1 MTSSHAHAPHQDGPD
16 AVVARMKAE
25 AVRRLATRQHAD
37 LEPSGVARDAGLD
50 PARVQQLFPDRDSL
64 LTTLVLDSY
73 HAMGDS
79 AERAAAEVEKAG
91 AGRLARWVAC
101 WEGVRGW
108 ALAHPEEYVLIW
120 GRPVPGYS
128 APPETMAAGAR
139 TVLVLVGLVR
149 EALQDGELAQD
160 HVPGPALSAGMTH
173 TTQALAEGLLSGLP
187 DPVIARM
194 LVMWTQLHGMVGF
207 EVNGHVAG
215 VAADPA
221 AFFTH
226 AATAMGQYVG
236 LTR

>member
-1 MTSSHAHAPHQDGPD
+1 MTSSHTHDLHEDGPD
-16 AVVARMKAE
+16 VVVARMKAE
-25 AVRRLATRQHAD
+25 AVRRLAARQQAD
-37 LEPSGVARDAGLD
+37 LEPSGVARDTGLD
-50 PARVQQLFPDRDSL
+50 PERPRQLFPDRDSL
-64 LTTLVLDSY
+64 LTALVLDAY

-79 AERAAAEVEKAG
+79 AEKAAAEAEKAG
-91 AGRLARWVAC
+91 ASRLDRWVAC

-149 EALQDGELAQD
+149 EALQDGELALD
-160 HVPGPALSAGMTH
+160 HVPGPALSAGMAQ

-187 DPVIARM
+187 APVVARM
-194 LVMWTQLHGMVGF
+194 LIMWTQLHGMVGF
-207 EVNGHVAG
+207 EVNGHIAG

-236 LTR
+236 LPG

>member
-1 MTSSHAHAPHQDGPD
+1 MTTSHAHDPHQDSPEA
-16 AVVARMKAE
+16 AVLRMKAE
-25 AVRRLATRQHAD
+25 AVRRLAARQHVD
-37 LEPSGVARDAGLD
+37 LDPSGVARDAGLD
-50 PARVQQLFPDRDSL
+50 PVRAEEFFPDRDSL
-64 LTTLVLDSY
+64 LTTLVLDAY
-73 HAMGDS
+73 NAMGDS
-79 AERAAAEVEKAG
+79 AERAATEAEKAG
-91 AGRLARWVAC
+91 ADRLGRWTAC

-139 TVLVLVGLVR
+139 TVLVLLGVVR
-149 EALQDGELAQD
+149 EALQAGELAVD
-160 HVPGPALSAGMTH
+160 HVPAPALSEGMARTTETLAG
-173 TTQALAEGLLSGLP
+173 GLLSGLP
-187 DPVIARM
+187 APVIARM
-194 LVMWTQLHGMVGF
+194 LIMWTQLHGMVGF

-215 VAADPA
+215 VAADPG